1 MATLTLSLASCTA
14 ASGRPTIEK
23 PGRPELTSTST
34 STGNASIPN
43 RLRLLAR
50 QTDISHNTY
59 KPSPCSLT
67 PPAQHSRPTV
77 YSICV
82 YDDIRLFIILYKR
95 YDKSSTVTGWPTTQ
109 AGPFG

>member
-1 MATLTLSLASCTA
+1 MATFTLSRASYTA

-50 QTDISHNTY
+50 QTDINHNTH
-59 KPSPCSLT
+59 KPSP
-67 PPAQHSRPTV
+67 
-77 YSICV
+77 
-82 YDDIRLFIILYKR
+82 
-95 YDKSSTVTGWPTTQ
+95 
-109 AGPFG
+109 

>member
-50 QTDISHNTY
+50 QTDISHNTH
-59 KPSPCSLT
+59 KPSPCPLT
-67 PPAQHSRPTV
+67 PPQ
-77 YSICV
+77 YSTQYTASGSIMI
-82 YDDIRLFIILYKR
+82 YGGLLFYTTR
-95 YDKSSTVTGWPTTQ
+95 YDIGLRMHKILG
-109 AGPFG
+109 